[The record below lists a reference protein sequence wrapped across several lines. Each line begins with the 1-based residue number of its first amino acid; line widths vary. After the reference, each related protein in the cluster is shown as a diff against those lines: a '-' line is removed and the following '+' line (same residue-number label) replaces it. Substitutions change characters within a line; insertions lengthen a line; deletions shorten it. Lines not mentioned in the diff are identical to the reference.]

1 MGETD
6 FDLNVS
12 AHLNDALGPLLM
24 ARILHNPLRYRLYGQ
39 VHLGSGILRNIPFDQ
54 NGQFRL

>member
-1 MGETD
+1 
-6 FDLNVS
+6 
-12 AHLNDALGPLLM
+12 M